1 MLKVLFVILHSVYI
15 WSWKVYLKIG
25 KFHVGKLFWEVTIA
39 RNYPILVKFSNFSKI
54 FPTLVKFF
62 QLFFQLRLMI
72 SYTVKIGTNSDS
84 KELSKMDE
92 ETFTKTLSV
101 LSKKPKV
108 KVIYSPN
115 LNILAWLGCM
125 TMFKCLNST
134 CHGKH
139 INK

>member
-1 MLKVLFVILHSVYI
+1 
-15 WSWKVYLKIG
+15 
-25 KFHVGKLFWEVTIA
+25 
-39 RNYPILVKFSNFSKI
+39 
-54 FPTLVKFF
+54 
-62 QLFFQLRLMI
+62 MI

-125 TMFKCLNST
+125 TMFKMFELNLSRKT
-134 CHGKH
+134 YQ
-139 INK
+139 